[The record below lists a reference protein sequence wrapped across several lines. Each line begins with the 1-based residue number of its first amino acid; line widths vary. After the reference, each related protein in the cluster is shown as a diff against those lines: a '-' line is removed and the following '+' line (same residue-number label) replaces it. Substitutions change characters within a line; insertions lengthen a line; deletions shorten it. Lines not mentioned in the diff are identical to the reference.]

1 MALNGRGGAST
12 SVDTNYATIVGG
24 GVGAGKKNTLLIIS
38 SQGYGDGSMYAA
50 RYANEYSVTEG
61 GVLYDDWYLG
71 SVDEYHLL
79 ANNYNLIKTSP
90 GFTEVKADKDY
101 WTSTEIDQNN
111 AYTVYIKCVSTP
123 NVFRVFPNG
132 KHFSPSSG
140 YGNVRA
146 IRSF

>member
-12 SVDTNYATIVGG
+12 SAETNYTTSVGG
-24 GVGAGKKNTLLIIS
+24 GVGAGKKNTLLILS

-79 ANNYNLIKTSP
+79 ANNYNLIKTAS
-90 GFTEVKADKDY
+90 GFTEVQADKDY
-101 WTSTEIDQNN
+101 WTSTEIDQNM
-111 AYTVYIKCVSTP
+111 AYTVYLKCVASS
-123 NVFRVFPNG
+123 NIFRVFPNNKYFTASG
-132 KHFSPSSG
+132 G

>member
-1 MALNGRGGAST
+1 
-12 SVDTNYATIVGG
+12 
-24 GVGAGKKNTLLIIS
+24 
-38 SQGYGDGSMYAA
+38 MYAA

-79 ANNYNLIKTSP
+79 ANNYTLINSVA
-90 GFTEVKADKDY
+90 GFTEVQADKDY
-101 WTSTEIDQNN
+101 WTSTEIDQSN
-111 AYTVYIKCVSTP
+111 AYTVYIKCVASS
-123 NVFRVFPNG
+123 NKFRVFPNAKSFTTSG
-132 KHFSPSSG
+132 G